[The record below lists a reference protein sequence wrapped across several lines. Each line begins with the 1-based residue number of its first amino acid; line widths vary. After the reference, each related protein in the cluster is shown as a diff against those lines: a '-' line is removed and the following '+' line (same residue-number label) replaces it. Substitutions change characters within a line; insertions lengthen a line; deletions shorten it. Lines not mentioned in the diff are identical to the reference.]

1 MYVTLMY
8 LTRVRW
14 ESVWNIKSL
23 NMFMSI
29 SPKIFHK
36 NKYGFERHND
46 HFNNQCY
53 LYTIAWL

>member
-1 MYVTLMY
+1 MY

-23 NMFMSI
+23 NMFMSV

-36 NKYGFERHND
+36 YDFERHND

>member
-1 MYVTLMY
+1 MY

-36 NKYGFERHND
+36 NKYMVLND
-46 HFNNQCY
+46 I
-53 LYTIAWL
+53 TIISITNVTFTPLHGYE

>member
-1 MYVTLMY
+1 
-8 LTRVRW
+8 
-14 ESVWNIKSL
+14 
-23 NMFMSI
+23 MFMSI

-53 LYTIAWL
+53 LYTIAWRLNILSNRVFKKFQ

>member
-1 MYVTLMY
+1 MY

-14 ESVWNIKSL
+14 ESVWNIKIL

-29 SPKIFHK
+29 SPKIFHI